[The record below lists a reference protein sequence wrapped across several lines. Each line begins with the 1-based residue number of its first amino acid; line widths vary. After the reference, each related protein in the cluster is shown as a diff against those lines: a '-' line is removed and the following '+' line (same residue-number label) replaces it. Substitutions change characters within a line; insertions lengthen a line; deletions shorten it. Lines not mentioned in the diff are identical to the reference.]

1 MTSTRPYNSMSLQGP
16 LVIVAEDAP
25 TGLADRLGSDGAF
38 PVVWTRADQTAD
50 AVAAAQPSAILLA
63 DTEAAGNE
71 RVALLLTE
79 TITARMPIVP
89 VIACA
94 SVDQEIPYREA
105 LPLPADASADMI
117 STRISSALRVRELH
131 AAVLR
136 RAELAKEKGQAL
148 PSQPTT
154 DPLED
159 ACIIVAGRGRDYP
172 GIATAVAERAGL
184 IGAFSIEIAARYLKA
199 RDADGLLIA
208 DGFNPWNV
216 GALLTV
222 LSEDSRF
229 RDLPVGILG
238 QPAPPTSIGLI
249 HTIHATD
256 PQRLV
261 ARLAPLARLH
271 AFEARLRRLMESF
284 DSNGVI
290 DPVTGLHVTDSFL
303 QALDHALRKAEERGT
318 GLSIARFVFD
328 GGGRMKA
335 DAARLVSKLI
345 RGADFACQ
353 DDDGSVLVVFTATD
367 LKDAHIVARRIA
379 SVLKHTMLA
388 PGSSATPTAPD
399 VILAARKAD
408 DDIATLLAR
417 VSAPAVAAE

>member
-1 MTSTRPYNSMSLQGP
+1 MALQGP
-16 LVIVAEDAP
+16 LVVVAESPAP
-25 TGLADRLGSDGAF
+25 ALLETLGASGAF
-38 PVVWTRADQTAD
+38 PIVATRPDQTAD
-50 AVAAAQPSAILLA
+50 AIAAAKPSAILLA
-63 DTEAAGNE
+63 DPDAAGNE
-71 RVALLLTE
+71 RIALLLTE
-79 TITARMPIVP
+79 TVTGQMPIVP

-94 SVDQEIPYREA
+94 DANQDIPYREA
-105 LPLPADASADMI
+105 LPVPLDAPIDLISA
-117 STRISSALRVRELH
+117 RIASALRVRELH

-148 PSQPTT
+148 PAAPQS

-159 ACIIVAGRGRDYP
+159 ACVIVAGRGRDYP
-172 GIATAVAERAGL
+172 DIATSIGERAGL

-238 QPAPPTSIGLI
+238 QPAPQTSIGLV
-249 HTIHATD
+249 HTVHATD

-261 ARLAPLARLH
+261 ERLLPLSRLH
-271 AFEARLRRLMESF
+271 AFEARLRRLMDSF
-284 DSNGVI
+284 DHNGVI
-290 DPVTGLHVTDSFL
+290 DPATGLHFAEAFL
-303 QALDHALRKAEERGT
+303 HALDHAMREAEKCGT

-345 RGADFACQ
+345 RGADFASQ

-379 SVLKHTMLA
+379 AVLKHTMLA
-388 PGSSATPTAPD
+388 PGHSAALAAPA
-399 VILAARKAD
+399 VTLAARKPGD
-408 DDIATLLAR
+408 DVAALLAR
-417 VSAPAVAAE
+417 VGMPAVAAE

>member
-1 MTSTRPYNSMSLQGP
+1 MSLQGP
-16 LVIVAEDAP
+16 LVIVAEEAP

-38 PVVWTRADQTAD
+38 PVVWTRPDQIAD
-50 AVAAAQPSAILLA
+50 AIAAAQPSAILLA
-63 DTEAAGNE
+63 DPDAAGNE

-79 TITARMPIVP
+79 TVTARMPIVP

-94 SVDQEIPYREA
+94 TAEQNIPYREA
-105 LPLPADASADMI
+105 LSLPAEASADMI
-117 STRISSALRVRELH
+117 SARIASALRVRELH

-136 RAELAKEKGQAL
+136 RAELAREKGQAL
-148 PSQPTT
+148 PPQPTN

-159 ACIIVAGRGRDYP
+159 ACIVVAGRGRDYP

-238 QPAPPTSIGLI
+238 QPAPPTTISLI
-249 HTIHATD
+249 HTVHATD

-261 ARLAPLARLH
+261 SRLMPLVRLH

-284 DSNGVI
+284 DSNGVL
-290 DPVTGLHVTDSFL
+290 DPATGLHLADTFL
-303 QALDHALRKAEERGT
+303 HALDHALRKAEECGT
-318 GLSIARFVFD
+318 GLSIARFVFN

-345 RGADFACQ
+345 RGADFGCQ
-353 DDDGSVLVVFTATD
+353 DDDGSVLVVFTAAD

-388 PGSSATPTAPD
+388 PGHSAALAAPE
-399 VILAARKAD
+399 VILAARKPGD
-408 DDIATLLAR
+408 DVAAFLAR
-417 VSAPAVAAE
+417 VSTPAVAAE

>member
-1 MTSTRPYNSMSLQGP
+1 MSLQGP
-16 LVIVAEDAP
+16 LVVVAENAP
-25 TGLADRLGSDGAF
+25 ASLVAALGAGGAF
-38 PVVWTRADQTAD
+38 PVIWTRADQIAD
-50 AVAAAQPSAILLA
+50 AIAAARPSAILLA
-63 DTEAAGNE
+63 DPEAAGDE

-79 TITARMPIVP
+79 TITGSMPIVP
-89 VIACA
+89 VIASA
-94 SVDQEIPYREA
+94 SADQDIPYHEA
-105 LPLPADASADMI
+105 LPLPADASADLI
-117 STRISSALRVRELH
+117 AARIASALRVRELH

-136 RAELAKEKGQAL
+136 RADLAREKGRML
-148 PSQPTT
+148 PSPPAT

-159 ACIIVAGRGRDYP
+159 ACVIVAGRGRDYP
-172 GIATAVAERAGL
+172 NIATDVGERAGL

-238 QPAPPTSIGLI
+238 QPAPPTTIGLI
-249 HTIHATD
+249 HTVHASD

-261 ARLAPLARLH
+261 TRLLPLARLH
-271 AFEARLRRLMESF
+271 AFEARLRRLIKSF
-284 DSNGVI
+284 DSDGVI
-290 DPVTGLHVTDSFL
+290 DPVTGLHFTDSFL
-303 QALDHALRKAEERGT
+303 HALDRTLQETEERGT

-328 GGGRMKA
+328 GGGRMQA

-379 SVLKHTMLA
+379 SALKHTMLTPGAASVAAA
-388 PGSSATPTAPD
+388 PAVT
-399 VILAARKAD
+399 LAARKTGD
-408 DDIATLLAR
+408 DMSTLLAR
-417 VSAPAVAAE
+417 VSLPAVAAE

>member
-1 MTSTRPYNSMSLQGP
+1 MPLQGP
-16 LVIVAEDAP
+16 LVIVSEHAP
-25 TGLADRLGSDGAF
+25 AGLADTLAAAGAF
-38 PVVWTRADQTAD
+38 PVVWARIDETAD
-50 AVAAAQPSAILLA
+50 AIAAAQPSAILLA
-63 DTEAAGNE
+63 DPEAAGNE

-79 TITARMPIVP
+79 TITGRMPIVP

-94 SVDQEIPYREA
+94 ASDQDIPYREA
-105 LPLPADASADMI
+105 LPLPEDASAEVI
-117 STRISSALRVRELH
+117 SARIASALRVRELH

-136 RAELAKEKGQAL
+136 RAELAKEKGQTL
-148 PSQPTT
+148 PSPPRT
-154 DPLED
+154 DPLDD
-159 ACIIVAGRGRDYP
+159 ACVIVAGRGRDYP
-172 GIATAVAERAGL
+172 NIATSVGERAGL
-184 IGAFSIEIAARYLKA
+184 IGAFSIEIAARYLKT

-216 GALLTV
+216 GALLSV
-222 LSEDSRF
+222 LSEDTRF

-238 QPAPPTSIGLI
+238 PPVPPTNVGLI
-249 HTIHATD
+249 HTVHATD

-261 ARLAPLARLH
+261 SRLLPLSRLH

-290 DPVTGLHVTDSFL
+290 DPATGLHFAETFL
-303 QALDHALRKAEERGT
+303 HALDRALRESEERGA
-318 GLSIARFVFD
+318 GLSIARFVFE

-335 DAARLVSKLI
+335 DAARLVSKLT

-367 LKDAHIVARRIA
+367 LKDAHVVARRIA

-388 PGSSATPTAPD
+388 PGHSAPLAAPE
-399 VILAARKAD
+399 VTLAARKAGD
-408 DDIATLLAR
+408 DVAAFLAR

>member
-1 MTSTRPYNSMSLQGP
+1 MPLQGP
-16 LVIVAEDAP
+16 LVIVAEDTPA
-25 TGLADRLGSDGAF
+25 GLVDTLAAGGAF
-38 PVVWTRADQTAD
+38 PVVTARPDQTAD
-50 AVAAAQPSAILLA
+50 AITAANPSAILLA
-63 DTEAAGNE
+63 DRDASGDE

-79 TITARMPIVP
+79 TVTPRMPIVP
-89 VIACA
+89 VLALA
-94 SVDQEIPYREA
+94 SPDQDIPYREA
-105 LPLPADASADMI
+105 LPLPLGTSSEVI
-117 STRISSALRVRELH
+117 SERIASALRVRELH

-136 RAELAKEKGQAL
+136 RADLAREKGQPL
-148 PSQPTT
+148 PDAPQT
-154 DPLED
+154 DPLDD

-222 LSEDSRF
+222 LSEDSRY
-229 RDLPVGILG
+229 RDLPVGVLG
-238 QPAPPTSIGLI
+238 EPLPIVGGKFI
-249 HTIHATD
+249 HMVHAAD

-261 ARLAPLARLH
+261 SRLLPLSRLH
-271 AFEARLRRLMESF
+271 AFEARLRRLMQSF

-290 DPVTGLHVTDSFL
+290 DPDTGLHFAHTFL
-303 QALDHALRKAEERGT
+303 DALKHALHEAEQRGA
-318 GLSIARFVFD
+318 GLSIARFAFD
-328 GGGRMKA
+328 GGGRTRA
-335 DAARLVSKLI
+335 DAARLVSMLI

-353 DDDGSVLVVFTATD
+353 DDDGAVLVVFTATD

-388 PGSSATPTAPD
+388 PGHAAALPAPSVTLASRKPGDD
-399 VILAARKAD
+399 VAAF
-408 DDIATLLAR
+408 LAR
-417 VSAPAVAAE
+417 VSTPAVAAE

>member
-1 MTSTRPYNSMSLQGP
+1 MSLQGS
-16 LVIVAEDAP
+16 LVVVAENAP
-25 TGLADRLGSDGAF
+25 AGLVTALGAGGAF
-38 PVVWTRADQTAD
+38 PVIWTRTDEIAD
-50 AVAAAQPSAILLA
+50 AIAAARPSAILLA
-63 DTEAAGNE
+63 DPEAAADE
-71 RVALLLTE
+71 RVALLLSE
-79 TITARMPIVP
+79 TVTGSLPIVP

-94 SVDQEIPYREA
+94 TADQDIPYREA
-105 LPLPADASADMI
+105 LPLPVNSSADLVGA
-117 STRISSALRVRELH
+117 RIASALRVRELH

-136 RAELAKEKGQAL
+136 RADLAKKKGLTL
-148 PSQPTT
+148 PSTPAT

-159 ACIIVAGRGRDYP
+159 ACVVVAGRGRDYP
-172 GIATAVAERAGL
+172 KIATDVGECAGL
-184 IGAFSIEIAARYLKA
+184 IGALSIEIAARYLKA
-199 RDADGLLIA
+199 RDADGLLVA

-238 QPAPPTSIGLI
+238 QPAPQTTIGLV
-249 HTIHATD
+249 HTVHASD
-256 PQRLV
+256 PHRLV
-261 ARLAPLARLH
+261 TRLLPLARLH

-284 DSNGVI
+284 DSDGLI
-290 DPVTGLHVTDSFL
+290 DPVTGLHFTDSFL
-303 QALDHALRKAEERGT
+303 QALDRALQEAEERGT

-328 GGGRMKA
+328 GGGRVKA

-388 PGSSATPTAPD
+388 PGAAAVAAAPE
-399 VILAARKAD
+399 VTLAARKAED
-408 DDIATLLAR
+408 DMSTLLAR
-417 VSAPAVAAE
+417 VSPPAVAAE

>member
-1 MTSTRPYNSMSLQGP
+1 MSLQGP
-16 LVIVAEDAP
+16 LVVVAENP
-25 TGLADRLGSDGAF
+25 SSGLLDRLGSSGAF
-38 PVVWTRADQTAD
+38 PVVATRTEQTAD
-50 AVAAAQPSAILLA
+50 AIAAARPSAILLA
-63 DTEAAGNE
+63 DPDAAADE

-79 TITARMPIVP
+79 TITGSMPIVP

-94 SVDQEIPYREA
+94 APEQDIPYREA
-105 LPLPADASADMI
+105 LPVPEDASADLI
-117 STRISSALRVRELH
+117 SARIASALRVRELH

-136 RAELAKEKGQAL
+136 RAELAKEKGQTL
-148 PSQPTT
+148 PAPPAT
-154 DPLED
+154 DPLDD
-159 ACIIVAGRGRDYP
+159 ACVIVAGRGRDYP
-172 GIATAVAERAGL
+172 NIATDVGERSGL

-238 QPAPPTSIGLI
+238 QPAPQTTIGLI
-249 HTIHATD
+249 HTVHATD

-261 ARLAPLARLH
+261 SRLLPMVRLH
-271 AFEARLRRLMESF
+271 SFEARLRRLMEAF

-290 DPVTGLHVTDSFL
+290 DPATGLHFTDTFL
-303 QALDHALRKAEERGT
+303 HAFDRALRESEERGA

-367 LKDAHIVARRIA
+367 LKDAHVVARRIA

-388 PGSSATPTAPD
+388 PGSSTVPAAPA
-399 VILAARKAD
+399 VTLAARKAG
-408 DDIATLLAR
+408 DDISKLLAR
-417 VSAPAVAAE
+417 VSPPAVAAE